1 MVDLFNPTNKSTVTS
16 IRVPHRCSFEAQ
28 AGEDWQDFHRN
39 DAVHCGAEVCHGFR
53 SVIVISNPP
62 GILWVPHKH
71 QTNMSFCFA
80 PEVASGSVSGAEI
93 RVKRPTVGILENNRT
108 LGKQNIAAIIE
119 ILNEAGV
126 FVKQFGAEASD
137 YRSPSRRNR
146 NYFITIA
153 VGAVK
158 IDQTAHDFIEPAFV
172 QRFVK
177 VLAQQKLGP
186 GLAASIMLPVQE
198 DAAGMY
204 TPEDLVDS
212 LSLKRQL
219 VDDKPDDEPAWRS
232 HHLDI
237 FRRALMVW
245 PPSYEG
251 EELAAFRAATKHLS
265 ERMRQ
270 NCFYF
275 SFHPIAENTVRP
287 DTYHDVHMTLKWN
300 NVSETILP
308 CVTCG
313 AVVWS
318 VRMCRLISGEE
329 AFAAQGFPARLLPPA
344 GDFSNRQLFDL
355 AGNSFNGF
363 VFGAILTAAMASLPW
378 ATEPDVQSVDFSET
392 DQEVAG
398 Q

>member
-1 MVDLFNPTNKSTVTS
+1 MIYP
-16 IRVPHRCSFEAQ
+16 
-28 AGEDWQDFHRN
+28 
-39 DAVHCGAEVCHGFR
+39 
-53 SVIVISNPP
+53 
-62 GILWVPHKH
+62 VPHKH

-108 LGKQNIAAIIE
+108 LGKQNIEAIIE

-158 IDQTAHDFIEPAFV
+158 IDQNADDFIEPAFV

-232 HHLDI
+232 HHLGTDG
-237 FRRALMVW
+237 V
-245 PPSYEG
+245 
-251 EELAAFRAATKHLS
+251 ATKLRRRGACCLS
-265 ERMRQ
+265 CSHQALVGEDA
-270 NCFYF
+270 
-275 SFHPIAENTVRP
+275 AE
-287 DTYHDVHMTLKWN
+287 L
-300 NVSETILP
+300 
-308 CVTCG
+308 
-313 AVVWS
+313 
-318 VRMCRLISGEE
+318 
-329 AFAAQGFPARLLPPA
+329 FLLLVPS
-344 GDFSNRQLFDL
+344 DR
-355 AGNSFNGF
+355 
-363 VFGAILTAAMASLPW
+363 
-378 ATEPDVQSVDFSET
+378 
-392 DQEVAG
+392 
-398 Q
+398 

>member
-1 MVDLFNPTNKSTVTS
+1 
-16 IRVPHRCSFEAQ
+16 
-28 AGEDWQDFHRN
+28 
-39 DAVHCGAEVCHGFR
+39 
-53 SVIVISNPP
+53 
-62 GILWVPHKH
+62 
-71 QTNMSFCFA
+71 MSFCFA

-177 VLAQQKLGP
+177 VLAQKKLGP

-212 LSLKRQL
+212 LALKRQV

-300 NVSETILP
+300 PACMSKHMT
-308 CVTCG
+308 
-313 AVVWS
+313 
-318 VRMCRLISGEE
+318 VRPI
-329 AFAAQGFPARLLPPA
+329 AFH
-344 GDFSNRQLFDL
+344 
-355 AGNSFNGF
+355 
-363 VFGAILTAAMASLPW
+363 
-378 ATEPDVQSVDFSET
+378 
-392 DQEVAG
+392 
-398 Q
+398 